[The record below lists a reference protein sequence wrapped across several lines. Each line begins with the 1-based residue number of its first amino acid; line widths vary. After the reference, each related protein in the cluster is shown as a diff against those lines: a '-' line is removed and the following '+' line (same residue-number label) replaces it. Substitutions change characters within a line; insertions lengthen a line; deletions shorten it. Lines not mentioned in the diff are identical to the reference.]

1 MENKQNFDAKSFLA
15 ARTISPLEQEKLI
28 GGNVEAVEGTKK
40 KKDKKSETEI
50 EVTIPIGL

>member
-28 GGNVEAVEGTKK
+28 GGNVESVEDTKK

-50 EVTIPIGL
+50 EIKIPIGL